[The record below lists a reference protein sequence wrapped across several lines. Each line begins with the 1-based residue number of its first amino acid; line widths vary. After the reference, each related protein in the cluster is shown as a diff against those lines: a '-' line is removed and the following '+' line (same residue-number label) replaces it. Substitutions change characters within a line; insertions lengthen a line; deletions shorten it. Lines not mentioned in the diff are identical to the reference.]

1 MICAAEVGLA
11 TISCFHCLEPVITG
25 ERFRL
30 TIAGKQELFCC
41 AGCQAVA
48 QTIIASGLADY
59 YKFRTKAAAKAE
71 RLPTELLASLQQ
83 YDSPE
88 VMADISQPQQHGT
101 EIELAI
107 NGMSCAAC
115 AWLIEKHLSR
125 QVAINKVS
133 INASTQ
139 RALLNW
145 QPGQLA
151 LSEILLLISQ
161 LGYQASPFIADEQ
174 ESQFKAELNRF
185 LKRLAVSGIM
195 TMQVMMLAFALY
207 FGEYSG
213 IDASHH
219 GYLRWISM
227 LLTLPVVLYAAL
239 PFVSSAWR
247 SIKARQL
254 NMDVPVSLAIYY
266 TFFASAY
273 ATVTQT
279 GEVYFESVC
288 MFTFLL
294 QLGKFFE
301 YRARAQARDATSNLL
316 KIMPVSATLL
326 KDDQQHVVSAR
337 RLQSGDTIMVKPGE
351 TFPADGVV
359 LTCNSTVD
367 ESMLTGEY
375 TAISCQPG
383 QPVLAGTINHDGL
396 LTVTVSATL
405 AHSRLGQ
412 IIQLQQQTL
421 HTKPRLVEKTD
432 KLARYFV
439 ERLLLIAA
447 ATFALWYIWLDAD
460 RAFWVTL
467 SVLVA
472 TCPCALSLAT
482 PTAVTCAL
490 ARLNRH
496 GILVKNAQALETLP
510 ELSHII
516 FDKTGTLTEGRFSI
530 TQINR
535 IPCSAGDAIT
545 DSNLLNLIANLE
557 QHSEHPIARAF
568 AGSLQSKLQLADI
581 DISIGQGISAT
592 WQNQLLKV
600 GSADFCQVSAAQLAL
615 TGQANVF
622 VTLDQQLV
630 AAITLADSLRAGT
643 EQLISRLQQQ
653 GYQVGMLSGDSSG
666 QAAKLAGELRLDFM
680 QQGCSPADKVAAINA
695 LVTKGHTVLMVG
707 DGINDSPGF
716 NAAHISVAVESGT
729 DLSKNQ
735 ADVLLLQ
742 PDIGALAT
750 LLSAGK
756 QTARVI
762 RQNLGWAVGYNLLII
777 PLAVAGLVSPYV
789 AVLGMSFSSLLVVSN
804 SLRLLKNKSL

>member
-1 MICAAEVGLA
+1 MAS
-11 TISCFHCLEPVITG
+11 ISCFHCLEPVITG
-25 ERFRL
+25 ERFQL
-30 TIAGKQELFCC
+30 SIDGKPALFCC

-48 QTIIASGLADY
+48 QTIIDSGLDDY
-59 YKFRTKAAAKAE
+59 YKFRTEAAAKAE
-71 RLPTELLASLQQ
+71 LVPTELRASLEQ
-83 YDSPE
+83 YDSAE
-88 VMADISQPQQHGT
+88 VLADISQQQGGGT
-101 EIELAI
+101 ELELAI
-107 NGMSCAAC
+107 SGMSCAAC
-115 AWLIEKHLSR
+115 AWLIEKHLSK
-125 QVAINKVS
+125 QPAINKIS
-133 INASTQ
+133 INSSTQ

-145 QPGQLA
+145 QPEQLA
-151 LSEILLLISQ
+151 LSEILLLINQ
-161 LGYQASPFIADEQ
+161 LGYQASPFVADQQ
-174 ESQFKAELNRF
+174 ESQFKTELNRF

-213 IDASHH
+213 IDQSHQ

-247 SIKARQL
+247 SVKARQL

-273 ATVTQT
+273 ATVMQT

-326 KDDQQHVVSAR
+326 KDDQQQAVSAR
-337 RLQSGDTIMVKPGE
+337 RLVAGDIILVKPGE
-351 TFPADGVV
+351 TLPADGVV
-359 LTCNSTVD
+359 LSGSSTVD

-375 TAISCQPG
+375 TAISRQQG
-383 QPVLAGTINHDGL
+383 DSVLAGSINHDGL
-396 LTVTVSATL
+396 LTVNVSSAL

-421 HTKPRLVEKTD
+421 HSKPRLVEKTD
-432 KLARYFV
+432 QLARYFV

-447 ATFALWYIWLDAD
+447 ATFALWYFWLDAD

-482 PTAVTCAL
+482 PTAITCAL
-490 ARLNRH
+490 SRLNRL
-496 GILVKNAQALETLP
+496 GILVKNSQALETLP

-530 TQINR
+530 AALHR
-535 IPCSAGDAIT
+535 LPSPAGDAIN
-545 DSNLLNLIANLE
+545 DSELLNVVANLE

-568 AGSLQSKLQLADI
+568 KGYLLQNLQLKQVT
-581 DISIGQGISAT
+581 ISVGQGISGN
-592 WQNQLLKV
+592 WQGQQLKV
-600 GSADFCQVSAAQLAL
+600 GSAAFCQITDEQLSV
-615 TGQANVF
+615 TGNANVF
-622 VTLDQQLV
+622 VTLDQHLL
-630 AAITLADSLRAGT
+630 AAITLADSLRPGAAV
-643 EQLISRLQQQ
+643 LVSNLQQQ
-653 GYQVGMLSGDSSG
+653 GYQVGMLTGDSSG
-666 QAAKLAGELRLDFM
+666 QAAQLAAELKLDFM
-680 QQGCSPADKVAAINA
+680 QQDCSPADKVTAIKT
-695 LVTKGHTVLMVG
+695 LVDKGHKVLMVG

-716 NAAHISVAVESGT
+716 NAAHISVAVDSGT

-735 ADVLLLQ
+735 ADVVLLQ
-742 PDIGALAT
+742 PDISLLMT
-750 LLSAGK
+750 LLTAGK
-756 QTARVI
+756 QAGRVI
-762 RQNLGWAVGYNLLII
+762 RQNLAWAVGYNLVII
-777 PLAVAGLVSPYV
+777 PLAVAGLVSPYI

-804 SLRLLKNKSL
+804 SLRLLKK

>member
-1 MICAAEVGLA
+1 MAS
-11 TISCFHCLEPVITG
+11 ISCFHCLEPVITG
-25 ERFRL
+25 ERFQL
-30 TIAGKQELFCC
+30 SIDGKPALFCC

-48 QTIIASGLADY
+48 QTIIDSGLDDY
-59 YKFRTKAAAKAE
+59 YKFRTEAAAKAE
-71 RLPTELLASLQQ
+71 LVPAELRASLEQ
-83 YDSPE
+83 YDSAE
-88 VMADISQPQQHGT
+88 VLADISQQQGGGT
-101 EIELAI
+101 ELELAI

-115 AWLIEKHLSR
+115 AWLIEKHLSK
-125 QVAINKVS
+125 QPAINKIS
-133 INASTQ
+133 INSSTQ

-145 QPGQLA
+145 QPEQLA

-161 LGYQASPFIADEQ
+161 LGYQASPFVADQQ
-174 ESQFKAELNRF
+174 ESQFKTELNRF

-213 IDASHH
+213 IDQSHQ

-247 SIKARQL
+247 SVKARQL

-273 ATVTQT
+273 ATVMQT

-326 KDDQQHVVSAR
+326 KDDQQQAVSAR
-337 RLQSGDTIMVKPGE
+337 RLVAGDIILVKPGE
-351 TFPADGVV
+351 TLPADGVV
-359 LTCNSTVD
+359 LSGSSTVD

-375 TAISCQPG
+375 TAISRQQG
-383 QPVLAGTINHDGL
+383 DSVLAGSINHDGL
-396 LTVTVSATL
+396 LTVNVSSAL

-421 HTKPRLVEKTD
+421 HSKPRLVEKTD
-432 KLARYFV
+432 QLARYFV

-447 ATFALWYIWLDAD
+447 ATFALWYFWLDAD

-482 PTAVTCAL
+482 PTAITCAL
-490 ARLNRH
+490 SRLNRL
-496 GILVKNAQALETLP
+496 GILVKNSQALETLP

-530 TQINR
+530 AALQR
-535 IPCSAGDAIT
+535 LPSPAGDAIN
-545 DSNLLNLIANLE
+545 DSELLNVVANLE

-568 AGSLQSKLQLADI
+568 KGYLLQNLQLKQVT
-581 DISIGQGISAT
+581 ISVGQGISGS
-592 WQNQLLKV
+592 WQGQQLKV
-600 GSADFCQVSAAQLAL
+600 GSAAFCQITDEQLSV
-615 TGQANVF
+615 TGNANVF
-622 VTLDQQLV
+622 VTLDQHLL
-630 AAITLADSLRAGT
+630 AAIALADSLRPGAAI
-643 EQLISRLQQQ
+643 LVSNLQQQ
-653 GYQVGMLSGDSSG
+653 GYQVGMLTGDSSG
-666 QAAKLAGELRLDFM
+666 QAAQLAAELKLDFM
-680 QQGCSPADKVAAINA
+680 QQDCSPADKVTAIKT
-695 LVTKGHTVLMVG
+695 LVDKGHKVLMVG

-716 NAAHISVAVESGT
+716 NAAHISVAVDSGT

-735 ADVLLLQ
+735 ADVVLLQ
-742 PDIGALAT
+742 PDISLLMT
-750 LLSAGK
+750 LLTAGK
-756 QTARVI
+756 QAGRVI
-762 RQNLGWAVGYNLLII
+762 RQNLAWAVGYNLVII
-777 PLAVAGLVSPYV
+777 PLAVAGLVSPYI

-804 SLRLLKNKSL
+804 SLRLLKK

>member
-1 MICAAEVGLA
+1 MTTL
-11 TISCFHCLEPVITG
+11 SCFHCLEPVVTG
-25 ERFRL
+25 ERFQL
-30 TIAGKQELFCC
+30 TINDQPALFCC

-48 QTIIASGLADY
+48 RTIIDSGLADY
-59 YKFRTKAAAKAE
+59 YKFRTEAAAKAE
-71 RLPTELLASLQQ
+71 LIPDELRSSLQQ
-83 YDSPE
+83 YDS
-88 VMADISQPQQHGT
+88 ADVLAEISQPQQDGT
-101 EIELAI
+101 ELELAI
-107 NGMSCAAC
+107 SGMSCAAC
-115 AWLIEKHLSR
+115 AWLIEKHL
-125 QVAINKVS
+125 NKQPAVNKIS
-133 INASTQ
+133 INSSTQ

-151 LSEILLLISQ
+151 LSEILLLINQ
-161 LGYQASPFIADEQ
+161 LGYQASPFVADEQ

-213 IDASHH
+213 IEQSHQ

-227 LLTLPVVLYAAL
+227 LLTLPVVFYAAL

-247 SIKARQL
+247 SVKARQL

-273 ATVTQT
+273 ATVMQT

-326 KDDQQHVVSAR
+326 QDEQQLVVSAR
-337 RLQSGDTIMVKPGE
+337 RLHADDLILVKPGE
-351 TFPADGVV
+351 TLPADGVV
-359 LTCNSTVD
+359 ITGSSTVD

-375 TAISCQPG
+375 TAISRKPG
-383 QPVLAGTINHDGL
+383 DPVLAGSINHDGL
-396 LTVTVSATL
+396 LTVKVTSAL

-421 HTKPRLVEKTD
+421 HSKPRLVEKTD
-432 KLARYFV
+432 RLARYFV

-447 ATFALWYIWLDAD
+447 GTFALWYFWLDAD

-482 PTAVTCAL
+482 PTAITCAL
-490 ARLNRH
+490 SRLNRL

-530 TQINR
+530 VNIQRYQTA
-535 IPCSAGDAIT
+535 SAD
-545 DSNLLNLIANLE
+545 DLSNADLLNLIANLE

-568 AGSLQSKLQLADI
+568 KTSLQKTLLIEQI
-581 DISIGQGISAT
+581 TISVGQGISGH
-592 WQNQLLKV
+592 WQGRLLKA
-600 GSADFCQVSAAQLAL
+600 GSAAFCQINKLQDNSAAN
-615 TGQANVF
+615 ANVF

-630 AAITLADSLRAGT
+630 AAITLADNLRPGT
-643 EQLISRLQQQ
+643 AKLIAKLKQQ
-653 GYQVGMLSGDSSG
+653 GYRVGMLSGDSSG
-666 QAAKLAGELRLDFM
+666 QAAQLAAELKLDFM
-680 QQGCSPADKVAAINA
+680 QQGCSPADKVAAIDA
-695 LVTKGHTVLMVG
+695 LVNANHKVLMVG

-716 NAAHISVAVESGT
+716 NAAHISVAVDSGT

-735 ADVLLLQ
+735 ADVVLLQ
-742 PDIGALAT
+742 PDIKLLAI
-750 LLSAGK
+750 LLNGGK

-762 RQNLGWAVGYNLLII
+762 RQNLAWAVGYNLLII
-777 PLAVAGLVSPYV
+777 PLAVAGFVSPYI

-804 SLRLLKNKSL
+804 SLRLLKK

>member
-1 MICAAEVGLA
+1 MA
-11 TISCFHCLEPVITG
+11 TISCFHCLEPVLTG
-25 ERFRL
+25 ERFQL
-30 TIAGKQELFCC
+30 NIEGKPEFFCC

-48 QTIIASGLADY
+48 QTILESGLDDY
-59 YKFRTKAAAKAE
+59 YKFRTKAASKAE
-71 RLPTELLASLQQ
+71 LVPAELRVNLEQF
-83 YDSPE
+83 DSPE
-88 VMADISQPQQHGT
+88 VLADISQTLHGGT
-101 EIELAI
+101 EIELAVS
-107 NGMSCAAC
+107 GMSCAAC
-115 AWLIEKHLSR
+115 AWLIEKHLKK
-125 QVAINKVS
+125 QPAINKIS
-133 INASTQ
+133 INSSTQ

-145 QPGQLA
+145 QSDQLA
-151 LSEILLLISQ
+151 LSKILLLINQ
-161 LGYQASPFIADEQ
+161 LGYQASPFIADQQ

-213 IDASHH
+213 IDGSHQ

-227 LLTLPVVLYAAL
+227 LLSLPVVLYAAL

-247 SIKARQL
+247 SIRARQL

-273 ATVTQT
+273 ATIMQT

-326 KDDQQHVVSAR
+326 QDGQQLTVAAR
-337 RLQSGDTIMVKPGE
+337 RLTAGDTILVKPGE
-351 TFPADGVV
+351 TLPADGVV
-359 LTCNSTVD
+359 LTGSSTVD

-375 TAISCQPG
+375 TAISRQPG
-383 QPVLAGTINHDGL
+383 EPVLAGSINHDGL
-396 LTVTVSATL
+396 LTVRVSSAL

-432 KLARYFV
+432 QLARYFV

-447 ATFALWYIWLDAD
+447 ATFALWYFWLDAD

-482 PTAVTCAL
+482 PTAITCAL
-490 ARLNRH
+490 ARLNRF
-496 GILVKNAQALETLP
+496 GVLVKNSQALETLP
-510 ELSHII
+510 VLSHII

-530 TQINR
+530 VNITRWQT
-535 IPCSAGDAIT
+535 AEGDNLN
-545 DSNLLNLIANLE
+545 DPDLLNLVANLE

-568 AGSLQSKLQLADI
+568 KGYLQQALPFTEVDI
-581 DISIGQGISAT
+581 TVGQGISGC
-592 WQNQLLKV
+592 WQGKQVKV
-600 GSADFCQVSAAQLAL
+600 GSAAFCKLSSNQQTGAAN
-615 TGQANVF
+615 ANVF
-622 VTLDQQLV
+622 VTIDQQVIAAMTLEDGLRPGV
-630 AAITLADSLRAGT
+630 AKLLT
-643 EQLISRLQQQ
+643 ELQQQ
-653 GYQVGMLSGDSSG
+653 GYQVGMLSGDGSG
-666 QAAKLAGELRLDFM
+666 QAAQLATALKLDFM
-680 QQGCSPADKVAAINA
+680 QQGCSPADKVTAITA
-695 LVTKGHTVLMVG
+695 LVNQGHKVLMVG

-716 NAAHISVAVESGT
+716 NAAHVSVAVDSGT

-735 ADVLLLQ
+735 ADVVLLQ
-742 PDIGALAT
+742 PDISLLAT
-750 LLSAGK
+750 LLGAGK
-756 QTARVI
+756 QAARII
-762 RQNLGWAVGYNLLII
+762 RQNLLWAVGYNLLII
-777 PLAVAGLVSPYV
+777 PLAVAGLVSPYI

-804 SLRLLKNKSL
+804 SLRLLKK

>member
-1 MICAAEVGLA
+1 MT

-25 ERFRL
+25 ERFQL
-30 TIAGKQELFCC
+30 TINGTPALFCC

-48 QTIIASGLADY
+48 QTIIDSGLDDY
-59 YKFRTKAAAKAE
+59 YKFRTEAAAKAE
-71 RLPTELLASLQQ
+71 LIPAELRTSLQQ
-83 YDSPE
+83 YDSAD
-88 VMADISQPQQHGT
+88 VLADISQQQQNGS
-101 EIELAI
+101 ELELAI
-107 NGMSCAAC
+107 SGMSCAAC
-115 AWLIEKHLSR
+115 AWLIEKHLNK
-125 QVAINKVS
+125 QPAINKIS
-133 INASTQ
+133 INSSTQ

-145 QPGQLA
+145 HPEQLA
-151 LSEILLLISQ
+151 LSEILLLINQ

-174 ESQFKAELNRF
+174 ESQFKTELNRF

-213 IDASHH
+213 IDESHH

-273 ATVTQT
+273 ATVMQT

-326 KDDQQHVVSAR
+326 QDEQQQAVSAR
-337 RLQSGDTIMVKPGE
+337 RLKAGDTILVKPGE
-351 TFPADGVV
+351 TIPADGMIVSGS
-359 LTCNSTVD
+359 STVD

-375 TAISCQPG
+375 SAISRQ
-383 QPVLAGTINHDGL
+383 QADPVLAGSINHDGL
-396 LTVTVSATL
+396 LTVRVSSAL

-432 KLARYFV
+432 QLARYFV

-447 ATFALWYIWLDAD
+447 ATFALWYFWLDAD

-482 PTAVTCAL
+482 PTAITCAL
-490 ARLNRH
+490 SRLNRL
-496 GILVKNAQALETLP
+496 GILVKNSQALEILP
-510 ELSHII
+510 ELTHII

-530 TQINR
+530 VNMQRPQSST
-535 IPCSAGDAIT
+535 T
-545 DSNLLNLIANLE
+545 DNLNDNELLNLLANLE

-568 AGSLQSKLQLADI
+568 KPFLNQHISLEHVT
-581 DISIGQGISAT
+581 ISVGQGISAD
-592 WQNQLLKV
+592 WQGQQLKA
-600 GSADFCQVSAAQLAL
+600 GSAAYCQIDSAKHGTAAK
-615 TGQANVF
+615 ANVYI
-622 VTLDQQLV
+622 TLNQQLQ
-630 AAITLADSLRAGT
+630 AAITLADNLRPGAG
-643 EQLISRLQQQ
+643 ELVNQLQQQ

-666 QAAKLAGELRLDFM
+666 LAGQLATELKLDFM
-680 QQGCSPADKVAAINA
+680 QQGCSPSDKVNAINA
-695 LVTKGHTVLMVG
+695 LVAAGKKVLMVG

-716 NAAHISVAVESGT
+716 NAAHISVAVDSGT

-735 ADVLLLQ
+735 ADVVLLQ
-742 PDIGALAT
+742 PEISLLAT

-756 QTARVI
+756 QAASVI
-762 RQNLGWAVGYNLLII
+762 RQNLLWAVGYNLLII
-777 PLAVAGLVSPYV
+777 PLAVAGLVSPYI

-804 SLRLLKNKSL
+804 SLRLLKK

>member
-1 MICAAEVGLA
+1 MAS
-11 TISCFHCLEPVITG
+11 ISCFHCLEPVITG
-25 ERFRL
+25 ERFQL
-30 TIAGKQELFCC
+30 AINGKPELFCC

-48 QTIIASGLADY
+48 QTIIDSGLDDY
-59 YKFRTKAAAKAE
+59 YKFRTEAAAKAE
-71 RLPTELLASLQQ
+71 LVPAELRASLEQ
-83 YDSPE
+83 YDSAE
-88 VMADISQPQQHGT
+88 VLADISQQQGGGT
-101 EIELAI
+101 ELELAI
-107 NGMSCAAC
+107 SGMSCAAC
-115 AWLIEKHLSR
+115 AWLIEKHLSK
-125 QVAINKVS
+125 QPAINKIS
-133 INASTQ
+133 INSSTQ

-145 QPGQLA
+145 QPEQLA
-151 LSEILLLISQ
+151 LSEILLLINQ
-161 LGYQASPFIADEQ
+161 LGYQASPFVADQQ
-174 ESQFKAELNRF
+174 ESQFKTELNRF

-213 IDASHH
+213 IDQSHQ

-247 SIKARQL
+247 SVKARQL

-273 ATVTQT
+273 ATVMQT

-326 KDDQQHVVSAR
+326 KDDQQQAVSAR
-337 RLQSGDTIMVKPGE
+337 RLVAGDIILVKPGE
-351 TFPADGVV
+351 TLPADGVV
-359 LTCNSTVD
+359 LSGSSTVD

-375 TAISCQPG
+375 TAISRQQG
-383 QPVLAGTINHDGL
+383 DSVLAGSINHDGL
-396 LTVTVSATL
+396 LTVNVSSAL

-421 HTKPRLVEKTD
+421 HSKPRLVEKTD
-432 KLARYFV
+432 QLARYFV

-447 ATFALWYIWLDAD
+447 ATFALWYFWLDAD

-482 PTAVTCAL
+482 PTAITCAL
-490 ARLNRH
+490 SRLNRL

-530 TQINR
+530 AALHR
-535 IPCSAGDAIT
+535 LPSPAGDAIN
-545 DSNLLNLIANLE
+545 DSELLNVVANLE

-568 AGSLQSKLQLADI
+568 KGYLLQNLQLKQVT
-581 DISIGQGISAT
+581 ISVGQGISGN
-592 WQNQLLKV
+592 WQGQQLKV
-600 GSADFCQVSAAQLAL
+600 GSAAFCQITDEQLSV
-615 TGQANVF
+615 TGNANVF
-622 VTLDQQLV
+622 VTLDQHLL
-630 AAITLADSLRAGT
+630 AAITLADSLRPGAAV
-643 EQLISRLQQQ
+643 LVSNLQQQ
-653 GYQVGMLSGDSSG
+653 GYQVGMLTGDSSG
-666 QAAKLAGELRLDFM
+666 QAAQLAAELKLDFM
-680 QQGCSPADKVAAINA
+680 QQDCSPADKVTAIKT
-695 LVTKGHTVLMVG
+695 LVDKGHKVLMVG

-716 NAAHISVAVESGT
+716 NAAHISVAVDSGT

-735 ADVLLLQ
+735 ADVVLLQ
-742 PDIGALAT
+742 PDISLLMT
-750 LLSAGK
+750 LLTAGK
-756 QTARVI
+756 QAGRVI
-762 RQNLGWAVGYNLLII
+762 RQNLAWAVGYNLVII
-777 PLAVAGLVSPYV
+777 PLAVAGLVSPYI

-804 SLRLLKNKSL
+804 SLRLLKK